1 MMSDKGKHLIPE
13 ERNLEDRAYDLFG
26 ELLLERETAALL
38 AEIEADK
45 ARGDTAQMDAFFAKQ
60 DAKNLETILRHFRR
74 LRARIFF
81 RETLPRIGQ
90 IAAIVVAVVAVAGS
104 VAIATSH
111 TIRVQVMQLL
121 VNAENEYTELKLQ
134 EDPAASF
141 DVPAEWGGDNYPSF
155 IPDGLV
161 AGMVFSYPDNN
172 SIELIDKRTGAVKGQ
187 FSEYG
192 ADTEANIDTEDAVQE
207 PVTIGLNNGFL
218 DKKENRVSIYW
229 GDGRKYFVLTILD
242 HDESTVIRIAERVVR
257 IK

>member
-121 VNAENEYTELKLQ
+121 VKDCINLRKKNH
-134 EDPAASF
+134 AARDDS
-141 DVPAEWGGDNYPSF
+141 S
-155 IPDGLV
+155 
-161 AGMVFSYPDNN
+161 
-172 SIELIDKRTGAVKGQ
+172 SI
-187 FSEYG
+187 
-192 ADTEANIDTEDAVQE
+192 
-207 PVTIGLNNGFL
+207 
-218 DKKENRVSIYW
+218 
-229 GDGRKYFVLTILD
+229 
-242 HDESTVIRIAERVVR
+242 
-257 IK
+257 